1 MSSCPDIR
9 LAQETDVPQLK
20 TLWLRCFPEDT
31 PADVDAFFQTVWP
44 LADCLIALSPE
55 APERPASMAF
65 LLPAEVCFS
74 GQRLPVRYLYAGC
87 TAPEFRGRGLY
98 TALLDAAKTYTAAHG
113 AYALYLHPATPELEP
128 LYRRAGYRP
137 EIRRAND
144 KAYRFT
150 ANTSA
155 PFWQPVAPIA
165 AFFALTAGNSTGN
178 STVPAKPVAMW
189 LPTAPSPALQRAMKE
204 TGGYTALL
212 GE

>member
-31 PADVDAFFQTVWP
+31 RQDVDAFFQTVWP

-87 TAPEFRGRGLY
+87 TAPEFRGRGCIPPCWMPQKPTQRR
-98 TALLDAAKTYTAAHG
+98 TALMRSICTRPRRSWNRCTAAPDT
-113 AYALYLHPATPELEP
+113 ARRYAAQMTRH
-128 LYRRAGYRP
+128 
-137 EIRRAND
+137 I
-144 KAYRFT
+144 
-150 ANTSA
+150 
-155 PFWQPVAPIA
+155 
-165 AFFALTAGNSTGN
+165 
-178 STVPAKPVAMW
+178 
-189 LPTAPSPALQRAMKE
+189 ALQQTPAPLF
-204 TGGYTALL
+204 GSQLHQ
-212 GE
+212 